1 MTRTGLLAPALIP
14 SLAAVLATVLAA
26 SLSAVLPAPAAADM
40 VISQVIVD
48 FVSPAKRRA
57 DIEILNRGRER
68 MYIVVQPSQIVN
80 PGQGSQSRVRIV
92 DPGKHGL
99 LVSPLRMILEPG
111 QRRIVRFAA
120 LTAPKGKDR
129 IYRVTIKPVVG
140 KLKSKR
146 TAVKIV
152 VGYDLLVI
160 QRPAK
165 AKAKLSGSRSG
176 KYLVVTNNGNTNA
189 LLLEGKQCPRGSKR
203 CAQLPARRV
212 YPGATVRIKL
222 RGRGPVQ
229 YLMQVGTQTER
240 LTF

>member
-1 MTRTGLLAPALIP
+1 MLAKRLLVPALFFPLATLAPAP
-14 SLAAVLATVLAA
+14 AT
-26 SLSAVLPAPAAADM
+26 ADM

-57 DIEILNRGRER
+57 DIEVLNRGRAR
-68 MYIVVQPSQIVN
+68 MYIVIEPSQIMN
-80 PGQGSQSRVRIV
+80 PGKSNEARVRIV
-92 DPGKHGL
+92 DPGQHGL

-111 QRRIVRFAA
+111 QRRIVRFAS
-120 LTAPKGKDR
+120 LSAPDGSDR

-140 KLKSKR
+140 KIKSKR
-146 TAVKIV
+146 NAVKIV

-165 AKAKLSGSRSG
+165 ARANVTGTREG
-176 KYLVVTNNGNTNA
+176 RNLVVTNNGNTNA

-203 CAQLPARRV
+203 CAALPARRL
-212 YPGATVRIKL
+212 YPGTTVRIKL

>member
-1 MTRTGLLAPALIP
+1 MTRLRLFAP
-14 SLAAVLATVLAA
+14 VLVL
-26 SLSAVLPAPAAADM
+26 LPAALSPVPASADM

-68 MYIVVQPSQIVN
+68 MYIVVQPSQIMN
-80 PGQGSQSRVRIV
+80 PGTGGQTRVRIV

-120 LTAPKGKDR
+120 LTPPKGKDR
-129 IYRVTIKPVVG
+129 IFRVTIKPVVG
-140 KLKSKR
+140 KLKAKR
-146 TAVKIV
+146 NAVKIV

-160 QRPAK
+160 QRPAG
-165 AKAKLSGSRSG
+165 ATAKLSGTRSG
-176 KYLVVTNNGNTNA
+176 KYLVVKNNGNTNA

-203 CAQLPARRV
+203 CTQLPARRV
-212 YPGATVRIKL
+212 YPGASVRIKL

>member
-1 MTRTGLLAPALIP
+1 MYLKRLLASTLLLPPMA
-14 SLAAVLATVLAA
+14 LAATPA
-26 SLSAVLPAPAAADM
+26 SADL

-48 FVSPAKRRA
+48 FFSPAKRRA
-57 DIEILNRGRER
+57 DVEVMNRGRER
-68 MYIVVQPSQIVN
+68 MYVVVEPSQILN
-80 PGQGSQSRVRIV
+80 PGLANQQRIRIV

-120 LTAPKGKDR
+120 LSPPRGGDR

-140 KLKSKR
+140 KLKSKK

-165 AKAKLSGSRSG
+165 AVARVTG
-176 KYLVVTNNGNTNA
+176 KRQGRFLTITNKGNTNA
-189 LLLEGKQCPRGSKR
+189 LLLQGKQCASGAKR
-203 CAQLPARRV
+203 CARMPARRI
-212 YPGATVRIKL
+212 YPGATVRVRL
-222 RGRGPVQ
+222 PGRGQVR
-229 YLMQVGTQTER
+229 YLMQVGSQTER